1 MTRIDQSDLYRRNSA
16 VFKNFVLYSPDPPS
30 VHTEGLGTRLV
41 SSVLGSLIF
50 RCFLHLIRRAD
61 SLLVGADHSRREG
74 EGKRGIVSLADRGS
88 GKRDQS

>member
-1 MTRIDQSDLYRRNSA
+1 M
-16 VFKNFVLYSPDPPS
+16 V
-30 VHTEGLGTRLV
+30 GLGLTSKTKGWYNGVAYQV

-74 EGKRGIVSLADRGS
+74 EGKRGVVSLADRGS